1 MLRKGEK
8 NMKIKKMEINKTKI
22 LGQKK
27 KGKNYKRWKERIEKL
42 KDKKIKCCV
51 VALTPLVCDI
61 MHAVKLD
68 FFG

>member
-1 MLRKGEK
+1 MFR
-8 NMKIKKMEINKTKI
+8 
-22 LGQKK
+22 
-27 KGKNYKRWKERIEKL
+27 KERKCLVNKENVQKR
-42 KDKKIKCCV
+42 KKIFREERKCLVKKENVV